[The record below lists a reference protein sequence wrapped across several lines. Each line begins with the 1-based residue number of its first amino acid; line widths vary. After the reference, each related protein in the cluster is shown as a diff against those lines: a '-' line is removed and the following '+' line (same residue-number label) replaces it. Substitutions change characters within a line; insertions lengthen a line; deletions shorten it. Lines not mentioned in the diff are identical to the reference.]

1 VLGTWVGAY
10 AFAPHWAA
18 LCFGIAA
25 GAILQVVVEVGAYLS
40 RTARRADGT
49 PLSGTAFAG
58 FVAGLAVMYLT
69 AMLVSF

>member
-1 VLGTWVGAY
+1 VGAY

-18 LCFGIAA
+18 ICFGIGA
-25 GAILQVVVEVGAYLS
+25 GAILQVIVEVGAYLH

-49 PLSGTAFAG
+49 PLTGTAFAG
-58 FVAGLAVMYLT
+58 FAGGLAVMYLT